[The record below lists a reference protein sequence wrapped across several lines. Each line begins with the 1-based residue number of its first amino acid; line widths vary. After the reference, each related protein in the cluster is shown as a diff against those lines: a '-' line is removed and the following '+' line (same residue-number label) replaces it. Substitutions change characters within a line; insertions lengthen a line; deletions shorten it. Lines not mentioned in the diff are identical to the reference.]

1 MRPKACFCALPVTCA
16 GTPPQVPADA
26 LASEVVD
33 STLAEPV
40 AAAAMLGSAPHASG
54 DVGSESEVPDF
65 AQWRRAAI
73 RFAIWY
79 FADLCRSPPQRAV
92 QPFWTSSKGDEPY
105 RNSPRMPGSMQRN
118 RSLSKAIGMLS
129 RPAPQVLRHN
139 DRVVALR
146 FPGVRWRRKA
156 EASTLTLSG
165 LSASACN
172 GRMIAAAVEKPDPR
186 RARTM
191 LRRLPL
197 QFTHTLFRVSGNQ
210 VLRS

>member
-1 MRPKACFCALPVTCA
+1 M
-16 GTPPQVPADA
+16 PADA

-33 STLAEPV
+33 STLAAPV
-40 AAAAMLGSAPHASG
+40 AASSSMSSAPHASG
-54 DVGSESEVPDF
+54 DVGSDSEVPDF
-65 AQWRRAAI
+65 AQRRRAAMH
-73 RFAIWY
+73 FAIWC
-79 FADLCRSPPQRAV
+79 FFCGLVQVPAAASNATVLDILQRRRSAQQLPSNAWLDATESILV
-92 QPFWTSSKGDEPY
+92 D
-105 RNSPRMPGSMQRN
+105 RN
-118 RSLSKAIGMLS
+118 RLLS

-186 RARTM
+186 CARSM

-197 QFTHTLFRVSGNQ
+197 QFTHTLFRVSCTAP
-210 VLRS
+210 VTVSVSFITCRSLPHICSV